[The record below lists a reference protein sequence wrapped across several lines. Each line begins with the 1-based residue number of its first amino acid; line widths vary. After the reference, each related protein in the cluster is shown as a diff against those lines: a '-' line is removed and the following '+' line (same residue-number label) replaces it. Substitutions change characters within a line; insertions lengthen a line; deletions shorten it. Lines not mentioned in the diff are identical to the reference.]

1 MALPC
6 ETYLDSNSI
15 PYTSIPDCCY
25 WDDPC
30 EGCPWLL
37 SGLPT
42 ITTQCMTRQ
51 FNPTSSMSGAT
62 CPLCATG
69 YTTTATSKICCWTS
83 DAFDS
88 STFCSTVSPCV
99 CSATQ
104 SHAIFNPMLN
114 PPQSS
119 VSPLQCISDCKTNF
133 AGGPYYQLAG
143 DTCVTSNAFAQ
154 ACPVATVNTLGVSGT
169 QRTLIRDGVC
179 DVALNLVSVSGST
192 AIASDL
198 LTNPDQEMQA
208 NKAYRLASYL
218 VWVGIFLTLLG
229 FWGNRAYLRSN
240 IPSVI

>member
-1 MALPC
+1 
-6 ETYLDSNSI
+6 
-15 PYTSIPDCCY
+15 
-25 WDDPC
+25 
-30 EGCPWLL
+30 
-37 SGLPT
+37 
-42 ITTQCMTRQ
+42 
-51 FNPTSSMSGAT
+51 MSGAT